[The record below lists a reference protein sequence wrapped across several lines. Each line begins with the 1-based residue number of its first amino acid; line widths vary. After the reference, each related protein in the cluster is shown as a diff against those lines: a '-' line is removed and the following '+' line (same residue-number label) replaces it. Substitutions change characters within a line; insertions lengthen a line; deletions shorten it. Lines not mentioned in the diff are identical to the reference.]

1 MNKTLKFGV
10 IGAGYMGKAYAIAL
24 NTVASVF
31 SLSAKP
37 VLEQIA
43 TTSAESAAKKAGAF
57 GFNRA
62 TNSWQDLV
70 ADPAIDVVGI
80 CSPTYVHKKMAL
92 AAIAA
97 GKHVLCEKPLALS
110 AAEAHEMAQAAERA
124 GVKTLVGY
132 NYIKNP
138 ATQLAKQMIENGE
151 IGDIVHFR
159 ATHNEDYLMDPAA
172 GGGWRLK
179 EKFASKAGALGDL
192 ASHIINLAHYLC
204 GPIAEV
210 VGESQIVHAMRPGDS
225 GQLETVENDD
235 QTNFLVKFKSGVLGS
250 FEASRVAAGRKMGL
264 TYEVIGTK
272 GSLYFDQERLAELQ
286 FYSGADAAG
295 RRGYRTLLIGP
306 DHPDYGNFCIGA
318 GHGFG
323 YNDMIVV
330 EMKDLVEGI
339 VADKP
344 LWPSF
349 RDAVHTA
356 LVVDAVLL
364 SQQERR
370 WVGVSELENE
380 LEKKLGK

>member
-1 MNKTLKFGV
+1 MKKTLKFGV

-24 NTVASVF
+24 NTVASVY
-31 SLSAKP
+31 SLSARP
-37 VLEQIA
+37 VLELIA
-43 TTSAESAAKKAGAF
+43 TSSEDGAAKKAEAF

-62 TNSWQDLV
+62 TGSWQALV
-70 ADPAIDVVGI
+70 ADRDVDVVGI
-80 CSPTYVHKKMAL
+80 CSPTFVHKEMAL

-110 AAEAHEMAQAAERA
+110 AAEAHEMAQAAEQA

-138 ATQLAKQMIENGE
+138 ATRLAKQMIEAGE

-204 GPIAEV
+204 GPITEV
-210 VGESQIVHAMRPGDS
+210 VGESQIVHARRPGDS
-225 GQLETVENDD
+225 GALEDVENDD

-272 GSLYFDQERLAELQ
+272 GSLYFDQEHLAELL
-286 FYSGADAAG
+286 YYNAADPAG

-323 YNDMIVV
+323 YNDMITV
-330 EMKDLVEGI
+330 EMKDLIEGI
-339 VADKP
+339 AADQP

-349 RDAVHTA
+349 RDAMHTA
-356 LVVDAVLL
+356 LVVDSVLL
-364 SQQERR
+364 SQKERR
-370 WVGVSELENE
+370 WVAIEE
-380 LEKKLGK
+380 LEKGLQK

>member
-1 MNKTLKFGV
+1 MSNTLKFGV

-24 NTVASVF
+24 NTVASVY

-37 VLEQIA
+37 VLELIA
-43 TTSAESAAKKAGAF
+43 TSSADGAAKKADAF
-57 GFNRA
+57 GFKRA
-62 TNSWQDLV
+62 TGSWQTLV
-70 ADPAIDVVGI
+70 ADPDVDVVGI
-80 CSPTYVHKKMAL
+80 CSPTFVHKEMAL

-97 GKHVLCEKPLALS
+97 GKHVLWEKPLALS
-110 AAEAHEMAQAAERA
+110 AAEAHEMAQAAEQA

-138 ATQLAKQMIENGE
+138 ATRLAKQMIEAGE
-151 IGDIVHFR
+151 VGEIVHFR
-159 ATHNEDYLMDPAA
+159 ATHNEDYLIDPAA

-210 VGESQIVHAMRPGDS
+210 VGESQIVHGRRPGDN

-235 QTNFLVKFKSGVLGS
+235 QTNFLAKFKSGVLGS
-250 FEASRVAAGRKMGL
+250 FEASRVATGRKMGL

-272 GSLYFDQERLAELQ
+272 GSLYFDQEHLAELQ
-286 FYSGADAAG
+286 YYSAGDPAG

-323 YNDMIVV
+323 YNDMITV
-330 EMKDLVEGI
+330 EMMDLIEGI
-339 VADKP
+339 AADQA

-356 LVVDAVLL
+356 LVVDSVLL
-364 SQQERR
+364 SQKERR
-370 WVGVSELENE
+370 WVAIEE
-380 LEKKLGK
+380 LEKGLQK